1 MYSWLRCRISSS
13 FRSSPYTGGAPGGGS
28 GDPSSSSPSD
38 LSSSLPVVDFC
49 FQEPEDDPRHF
60 CYLWAAR
67 SETDFDTAAERLS
80 VRGAPA
86 ALSLAALS
94 YEARDDHEQYG
105 VLYSGLRSCSVRF
118 EHSLGSADAMMRDD
132 EQVRRFSIFFI
143 HGLKHLS
150 FFFGGA

>member
-1 MYSWLRCRISSS
+1 MYSWLCCLISSS

-28 GDPSSSSPSD
+28 GDPSSSSSSPSD

-132 EQVRRFSIFFI
+132 EQVRRFSIYLFI
-143 HGLKHLS
+143 HGLKH
-150 FFFGGA
+150 FYGGA